1 MTEHVLPFTGGV
13 GGATFRMSSDNLHRL
28 FYNSLQFDGNSTKAF
43 LYVPQS
49 KGLYMNTSDGQ
60 VYIEDCAFGC
70 EWESGEET
78 VFLIDGKNAKFVE
91 EFLRKAV
98 GELQVNILSDG
109 HLVLNAD
116 RPEGNPEE
124 QKAWVSISYGE
135 WVAQSELFEEEGHEN
150 GSLTFA
156 INPDRLRKLS
166 LLQPRD
172 YPVDI
177 KIRRLFET
185 GQDVLLFKKGPR
197 LRGVYGTL
205 DYDLIQE
212 EGNEHLW

>member
-1 MTEHVLPFTGGV
+1 MIEGKV
-13 GGATFRMSSDNLHRL
+13 A
-28 FYNSLQFDGNSTKAF
+28 KA
-43 LYVPQS
+43 
-49 KGLYMNTSDGQ
+49 
-60 VYIEDCAFGC
+60 
-70 EWESGEET
+70 
-78 VFLIDGKNAKFVE
+78 VE

-98 GELQVNILSDG
+98 GEVQVNILTPGKLALNCERPGEEYQSLWSD
-109 HLVLNAD
+109 V
-116 RPEGNPEE
+116 
-124 QKAWVSISYGE
+124 SYGE
-135 WVAQSELFEEEGHEN
+135 WIAQSDLFEEEGHEN

-177 KIRRLFET
+177 KIRRLYET

-197 LRGVYGTL
+197 LRGVYGVL